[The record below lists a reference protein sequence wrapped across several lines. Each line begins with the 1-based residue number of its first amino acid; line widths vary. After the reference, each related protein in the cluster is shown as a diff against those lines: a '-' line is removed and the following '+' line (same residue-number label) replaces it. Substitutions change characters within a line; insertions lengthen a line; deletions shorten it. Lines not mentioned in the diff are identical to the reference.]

1 LPEDTNYATILSMIN
16 LIAIILPW
24 TQIFLSI
31 ALIALILFQ
40 QNEAGLGAAFGSDS
54 AGGVS
59 HKKRGLEK
67 TLFNATIV
75 IALLFVVTAILNL
88 FV

>member
-1 LPEDTNYATILSMIN
+1 MIDLLN
-16 LIAIILPW
+16 SILPW
-24 TQIFLSI
+24 IQVALSI

-40 QNEAGLGAAFGSDS
+40 QNEAGLGAAFGSNS
-54 AGGVS
+54 EGGVS

-75 IALLFVVTAILNL
+75 IALLFVITAILSL
-88 FV
+88 FI